1 MEILEEHVASSRSRC
16 NPRGLK
22 HKMSNYPL
30 KPPWRSRKKWIV
42 VENHIEVI
50 K

>member
-1 MEILEEHVASSRSRC
+1 MEILEERAVSSRSRC

-22 HKMSNYPL
+22 RKMSNYPL
-30 KPPWRSRKKWIV
+30 RPRKRLRTNWIV
-42 VENHIEVI
+42 VENHIKLI

>member
-1 MEILEEHVASSRSRC
+1 MEILEECVVSSRSRC

-22 HKMSNYPL
+22 RKMSNYPL
-30 KPPWRSRKKWIV
+30 RPRKRSGTKWIV
-42 VENHIEVI
+42 VGKHIKLI